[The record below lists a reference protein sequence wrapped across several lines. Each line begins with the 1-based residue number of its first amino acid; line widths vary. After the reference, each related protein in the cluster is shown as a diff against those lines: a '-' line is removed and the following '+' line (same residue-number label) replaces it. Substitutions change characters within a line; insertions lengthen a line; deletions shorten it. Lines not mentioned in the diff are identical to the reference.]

1 MIEIVEGSGH
11 DVTAIMPVM
20 ESAFDPAFGE
30 AWTAAQCLSTL
41 SMPGSLLLCA
51 RADEAMLGFALSRW
65 ASDEEELLL
74 IAVSQ
79 DARRNGVGRI
89 LIQKLISN
97 ARHSGRALL
106 FLEVRD
112 GNPAMA
118 FYEEMGFRAFGRRP
132 SYYKGKDGSRHDSIT
147 MSLKL

>member
-1 MIEIVEGSGH
+1 MIRLVEGSGS
-11 DVTAIMPVM
+11 DVAVIMPVM

-41 SMPGSLLLCA
+41 AVPGSQLLYA
-51 RADEAMLGFALSRW
+51 KTDDAVLGFALSRGVV
-65 ASDEEELLL
+65 DEEELLL

-79 DARRNGVGRI
+79 QARRSGVGRI
-89 LIQKLISN
+89 LIEGIIKN

-112 GNPAMA
+112 GNPAMS
-118 FYEEMGFRAFGRRP
+118 FYQQMGFNPFGRRP
-132 SYYKGKDGSRHDSIT
+132 GYYKGKDGSRHDSIT
-147 MSLKL
+147 MSIKL